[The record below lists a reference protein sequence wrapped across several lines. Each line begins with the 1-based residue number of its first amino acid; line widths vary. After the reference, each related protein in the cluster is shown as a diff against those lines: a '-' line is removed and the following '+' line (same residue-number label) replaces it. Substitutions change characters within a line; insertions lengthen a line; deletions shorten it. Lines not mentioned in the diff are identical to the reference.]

1 MERFPPEKKE
11 GWNELVLCLFIHF
24 LELAAKARLKE
35 EWKAIADSRQ
45 ASVAD
50 CLLIRGTLF
59 LFRLILIIIRFI
71 LVIAAKQVGGTDKSA
86 AREPY
91 ASVSL
96 LDQKEKTRAA
106 RALNPIWNTD
116 VTLYKYSLLL
126 LDVCFRCW
134 LHT

>member
-1 MERFPPEKKE
+1 M
-11 GWNELVLCLFIHF
+11 VLCLFIHF

-126 LDVCFRCW
+126 LDVCFRC
-134 LHT
+134 